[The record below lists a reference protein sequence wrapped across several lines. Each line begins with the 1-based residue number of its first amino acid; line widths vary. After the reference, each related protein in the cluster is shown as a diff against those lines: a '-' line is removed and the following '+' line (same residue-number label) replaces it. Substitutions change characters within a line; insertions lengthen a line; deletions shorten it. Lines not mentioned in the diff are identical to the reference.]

1 METVK
6 KLPTSIRFREDV
18 LGRLKIEASRQ
29 HRSVSNY
36 LEMLLMQWFHMDE
49 PNEETKAAIEEA
61 RSRKDYSS
69 SKLYSSAVELF
80 ADLDKEE

>member
-29 HRSVSNY
+29 HCSVSNY
-36 LEMLLMQWFHMDE
+36 LEMLFFVLGGNILQVAQSLQGE
-49 PNEETKAAIEEA
+49 QVIQG
-61 RSRKDYSS
+61 Y
-69 SKLYSSAVELF
+69 
-80 ADLDKEE
+80 